1 MMNLFLKIGS
11 FLFHPLLMPLMGTAI
26 YFYITPRF
34 VEKQLIVGNLFVLAI
49 VTLIIPVLMFF
60 LLKNLRL
67 VDSIYLRKVN
77 ERKFPLMIQCILL
90 LLVIKIVFDPYDNPE
105 LYFFFAGILCSA
117 FSALLM
123 VFFKIKISLHQMGIA
138 GLLVFLVGL
147 SAHFKIN
154 LLFTISF
161 YLFANGWVASSRLQA
176 KAHNYSELWAGLF
189 IGALPQL
196 ILFNMW
202 L

>member
-1 MMNLFLKIGS
+1 MKLFLRLGS
-11 FLFHPLLMPLMGTAI
+11 FIFHPLLMPLMGTAI

-34 VEKQLIVGNLFVLAI
+34 VDKEMVIANLFALTIITV
-49 VTLIIPVLMFF
+49 IIPIVIFF
-60 LLKNLRL
+60 LLKSLGQ
-67 VDSIYLRKVN
+67 VASIYLRNVK

-90 LLVIKIVFDPYDNPE
+90 LLILKMVFNPYDSPE
-105 LYFFFAGILCSA
+105 LYYFFVGILFSA
-117 FSALLM
+117 FAALIM
-123 VFFKIKISLHQMGIA
+123 VLFKIKVSLHQLGVA
-138 GLLVFLVGL
+138 GLLLFLVGL

-154 LLFTISF
+154 LLVTISF
-161 YLFANGWVASSRLQA
+161 LLFVNGWVASSRLQA
-176 KAHNYSELWAGLF
+176 NAHTYKELAIGFF